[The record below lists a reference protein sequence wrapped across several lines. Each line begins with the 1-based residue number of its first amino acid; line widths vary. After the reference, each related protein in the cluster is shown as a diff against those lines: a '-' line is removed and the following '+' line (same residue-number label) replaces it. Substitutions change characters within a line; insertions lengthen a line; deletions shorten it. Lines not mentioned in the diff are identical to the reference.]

1 MPRVKLQNDTYNKAR
16 GGSSRLL
23 DISCAKCGG
32 HICSYQKDGSGH
44 LKRMYVDRMSGL
56 EFEVTDNLR
65 CSGCQELLGMAMI
78 YKKEERAA
86 YRLLPGAV
94 AKKISRL

>member
-1 MPRVKLQNDTYNKAR
+1 MPKVKLQNDTYKKAR

-23 DISCAKCGG
+23 DISCAKCGC
-32 HICSYQKDGSGH
+32 HICLYQKDGPGH

-56 EFEVTDNLR
+56 EFDVPDNLR
-65 CSGCQELLGMAMI
+65 CPSCQELLGMRMI

-94 AKKISRL
+94 AKKNSKL